1 MKHNTKNVLTE
12 IEAAF
17 NLRATPNP
25 LLSLQKI
32 CKCLDMP
39 HELGYN
45 LIPESNLFTPDYCN
59 DFFKYY
65 RDIGRPCIFQMTN
78 QDGFKI
84 LLKYAQ
90 STGRIK

>member
-1 MKHNTKNVLTE
+1 MKRNTKNALTE

-17 NLRATPNP
+17 NLLATPNP

-39 HELGYN
+39 YKLALD
-45 LIPESNLFTPDYCN
+45 LIPTSYLFTPDFCN
-59 DFFKYY
+59 DFFRYY
-65 RDIGRPCIFQMTN
+65 RDRGRSCPFQMTN
-78 QDGFKI
+78 RDGFKI